1 MSVSIGRRPSRGW
14 TLVRWPVLGGIVVA
28 AWACTQH
35 SIAAPTPD
43 VVESDKHQF
52 LQAVNHKLD
61 LLFMIDN
68 SSSMSS
74 LQDRLSKNLPVL
86 VQGLATLP
94 TGLPDIH
101 IAVVSSSSQP
111 GMTTDIGGCKSAD
124 VQNGVF
130 QHTFNPTSIPGHPEC
145 DGLTLNGTFI
155 SAEAG
160 AAPNFTGKIEDVF
173 GCIALLGQNGC
184 GFEHQFGS
192 IERALDPAQPIAANA
207 GFLRDDAYLGVVLL
221 TNEDDC
227 SAPATTS
234 LFDDGLGT
242 SADPLGRLASYRCTE
257 FGILCG
263 GKRPPHTL
271 PAATTEQETGCVSA
285 EDQGQLITDASFE
298 AFLLGLKHGDR
309 SKLLVAAIVAP
320 PTPFAVSTTLS
331 QSSKT
336 DPSDPTAPGLVPS
349 CYATNMIDYGDPA
362 VRVTDV
368 VKSFGGVTF
377 NVCADDYSP
386 AMSQIA
392 TKIGQ
397 FLGPQCLPDTILND
411 ASGNPE
417 CTVTQTTAATG
428 GTSTDTVIPYCGT
441 ATAPFPS
448 PCWRLL
454 DSSTECVAQKLLDVC
469 RDSACDATTSGAA
482 TSSNVTVECAVAP

>member
-1 MSVSIGRRPSRGW
+1 MSVSCSRRASRVSA
-14 TLVRWPVLGGIVVA
+14 LVRWLVLVVVVVA
-28 AWACTQH
+28 SWACTQH
-35 SIAAPTPD
+35 RLVAPAPD
-43 VVESDKHQF
+43 VMRADEHQF
-52 LQAVNHKLD
+52 VQAVNRKLD

-111 GMTTDIGGCKSAD
+111 GMTTDIGGCTPSD

-130 QHTFNPTSIPGHPEC
+130 QHAFNPTGIVGHPEC
-145 DGLTLNGTFI
+145 TGLTLDGTFI

-173 GCIALLGQNGC
+173 GCIALLGQMGC

-192 IERALDPAQPIAANA
+192 IERALDPAHPIAANV
-207 GFLRDDAYLGVVLL
+207 GFLRDDAYLGVVML

-227 SAPATTS
+227 SAPANTS
-234 LFDDGLGT
+234 LFNDELGT

-271 PAATTEQETGCVSA
+271 PAATTEQETGCMSA

-298 AFLLGLKHGDR
+298 AFLMGLKHGDR

-320 PTPFAVSTTLS
+320 PTPFAVSTALS

-349 CYATNMIDYGDPA
+349 CFATNMIDYGDPA

-368 VKSFGGVTF
+368 VTSFGGVTY
-377 NVCADDYSP
+377 NICADDYSP
-386 AMSQIA
+386 AMAQIA

-397 FLGPQCLPDTILND
+397 LLGPQCLANTILND
-411 ASGNPE
+411 GNGNPE
-417 CTVTQTTAATG
+417 CTVTQTTTAAD
-428 GTSTDTVIPYCGT
+428 GTPTDAVIQYCGT
-441 ATAPFPS
+441 AAAPFPS

-454 DSSTECVAQKLLDVC
+454 DSQADCGTEKLFRVC
-469 RDSACDATTSGAA
+469 RDSACDAPASGAA
-482 TSSNVTVECAVAP
+482 TSSNVIVECAVTP